1 MFENFSFDAPSSAG
15 CRQAL
20 VSPPIAPES
29 STPLFFNSYST
40 LPLSPLEDDDVFFRR
55 NLSTSLSKLSIG
67 GDKQIPPPTEIRQNQ
82 LPSPVS
88 PTSTSFLVPSANP
101 RTCVRF
107 QRQILARLQTTDSQ
121 LRCLSTLVEEMISSR
136 DNCSVSAAPPL
147 HHGCSSPPPIA
158 SRRRRN
164 SLPSV
169 VSRGS
174 IGSGVKK
181 PSLSS
186 SSSSSKDRDLRL
198 KRGTLSFFSSPAYSK
213 ASTKNPK
220 PSSKGFGINKKAHQQ
235 RARRGAVAVAWRRSS
250 SSSSSSG
257 HVSD

>member
-1 MFENFSFDAPSSAG
+1 MFENFSFDAPSSSG
-15 CRQAL
+15 RREAL

-29 STPLFFNSYST
+29 STPLFFGSCS
-40 LPLSPLEDDDVFFRR
+40 LSPLEEDDIFFRR
-55 NLSTSLSKLSIG
+55 NLSTSLSKLSIAE
-67 GDKQIPPPTEIRQNQ
+67 KQPAPPTEIRQNQ

-88 PTSTSFLVPSANP
+88 PTSTSFLMPSANP

-174 IGSGVKK
+174 IGSGIKK

-198 KRGTLSFFSSPAYSK
+198 KRGSQSFFSSPSYSK
-213 ASTKNPK
+213 ATTKNAK
-220 PSSKGFGINKKAHQQ
+220 PSSKGFGISKKAHQQ